1 MPDVK
6 ATIRKEK
13 GRTRLFQ
20 LKKHTIP
27 IPIPNAIDTVILAH
41 LPTLPYQFLKWK
53 KAAKITVIKVPA
65 DIMHPLIISIVSW
78 LEIN

>member
-1 MPDVK
+1 MNRIIGMIIPDVK

-13 GRTRLFQ
+13 GRTRLSQ

-53 KAAKITVIKVPA
+53 KAAIGLQEGKT
-65 DIMHPLIISIVSW
+65 
-78 LEIN
+78 